1 MNRFLAAG
9 GKLLSRIIQREV
21 RQLPPYRGIDPDR
34 LARIMRPGDVLL
46 VDGNQKVSVAIK
58 YLTQSTWSH
67 AAMFVGTSSLIE
79 DEQGRREALI
89 EVDLEAGC
97 RILPLSAYAN
107 FNVRICR
114 PHGLSPDDCARIV
127 QYMHDRLGIK
137 YDLKNVF
144 DLARYLIPTPPVP
157 IRWRR
162 RMIALGSGDPTK
174 AICSSLIAQ
183 AFQSVKYPILP
194 SVIKG
199 EAPPGGSSGY
209 TADEIYQIR
218 HHSLFAPRDFDLSP
232 YFSIVKPT
240 IASGF
245 NYKDLAWS
253 SQEANSAQ
261 PPDARAAMHFRKS

>member
-1 MNRFLAAG
+1 MHRFLTAS
-9 GKLLSRIIQREV
+9 GKLLSRVIQREV
-21 RQLPPYRGIDPDR
+21 RRLPPHCGVDPDL

-46 VDGNQKVSVAIK
+46 VDGIQNISVAIK

-67 AAMFVGTSSLIE
+67 AAMYVGPSDLVE
-79 DEQGRREALI
+79 DEQGRHDALI
-89 EVDLEAGC
+89 EVDLEKGC
-97 RILPLSAYAN
+97 RILPLSDYAN
-107 FNVRICR
+107 FNLRICR
-114 PHGLSPDDCARIV
+114 PHGLSPEDCARIV
-127 QYMHDRLGIK
+127 QFMHDRLGTT

-157 IRWRR
+157 VRWRR

-194 SVIKG
+194 SVLKG
-199 EAPPGGSSGY
+199 AVPPGGSSGY
-209 TADEIYQIR
+209 TAEEIYQIR

-240 IASGF
+240 IVSGF
-245 NYKDLAWS
+245 NYKELAWAS
-253 SQEANSAQ
+253 LESGLVEPPVAQ
-261 PPDARAAMHFRKS
+261 AIHHFKKS